1 MTWHGIIQT
10 ADGDE
15 AVRVAFEQL
24 NLGRPIRTER
34 HCYPGASEDP
44 NSGHDDIEYEVYADI
59 PDGPRRCPHCGA
71 SENVHVETGHFWNS
85 LPPGH
90 PDRGPPRPVLVRAYP
105 GTLGRC
111 NYCGE

>member
-1 MTWHGIIQT
+1 MTWRGIIQT
-10 ADGDE
+10 ADGGE
-15 AVRVAFEQL
+15 AVRVALEQL

-71 SENVHVETGHFWNS
+71 SENVVVDTGRAWN
-85 LPPGH
+85 GKG
-90 PDRGPPRPVLVRAYP
+90 DEGPRRPVLARAYP

-111 NYCGE
+111 NFCGE